1 MRQFIPMTDELLFG
15 AASLP
20 GPLVP
25 YRTGVQ
31 CWHALI
37 DGCVTLFGS
46 EPARASAE
54 TERSHALTA
63 ESVPYASPA
72 SAASESQTAAASACR

>member
-15 AASLP
+15 ATSLP

-37 DGCVTLFGS
+37 DGCVTLFGN

-54 TERSHALTA
+54 PDRTDLLKTDSMA
-63 ESVPYASPA
+63 YAGQA
-72 SAASESQTAAASACR
+72 NAATESQTAAASACR